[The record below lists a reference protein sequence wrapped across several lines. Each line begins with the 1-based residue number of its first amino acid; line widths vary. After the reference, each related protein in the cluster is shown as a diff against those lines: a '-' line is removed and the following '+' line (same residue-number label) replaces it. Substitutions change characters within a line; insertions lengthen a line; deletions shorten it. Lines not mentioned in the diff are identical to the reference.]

1 MGDAGDSRVL
11 ASHKNYFAIATR
23 IEGRITTI
31 PLLLHTN
38 FIVAA
43 HCLSPIL
50 AHKNPIVAHTCVCYP
65 CTTPFGIVH
74 VNEIV
79 ILGIR
84 CATVGSWCA

>member
-1 MGDAGDSRVL
+1 MADAGDSWVS
-11 ASHKNYFAIATR
+11 ASCKNYFAIATR
-23 IEGRITTI
+23 IEGPITTI

-43 HCLSPIL
+43 HCLFPIL
-50 AHKNPIVAHTCVCYP
+50 AHKNPIVAHLYLLSLHNT
-65 CTTPFGIVH
+65 IWVH

-84 CATVGSWCA
+84 CAVVGPWCA